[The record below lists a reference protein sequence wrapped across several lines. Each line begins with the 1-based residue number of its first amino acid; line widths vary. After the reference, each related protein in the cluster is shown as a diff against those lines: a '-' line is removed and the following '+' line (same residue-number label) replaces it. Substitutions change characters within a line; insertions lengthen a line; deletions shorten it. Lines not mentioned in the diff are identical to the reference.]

1 MGFLFSK
8 NEENKENNDN
18 KENKEKEAKQDI
30 IIDLNITDGTQNSK
44 RYKCDTKEP
53 LKKYIKRFTDE
64 FKLNYS
70 SSVVLYDGKSLFGE
84 ELKKSISKI
93 INKHD
98 MNDKTMALLLYENS
112 AFDKHAQDEIK
123 IILVVQQLKINELK
137 GIKGQTI
144 EDIIRE
150 DSKIKINLKWC
161 IFIYEGNEID
171 INKKFDEIANEKDKK
186 NSQII
191 ITLNYTIPLIVN
203 YFNKEIKNSTTIKCG
218 FKDRVDNYF
227 NKINIYLREKDYYFT
242 YENKKVKKSNT
253 FYEIISEDKIQ
264 NFITNENNNPNITTI
279 NNFTSIENLDK
290 TNKIMD
296 IGKEKEKIGPKTMFP
311 SNDKDDRKLVIEM
324 KVIKKCFCVR
334 HRKKIIRITSIILLI
349 ILFFY
354 VYGRWIIFL
363 HV

>member
-8 NEENKENNDN
+8 EKENNEKDL
-18 KENKEKEAKQDI
+18 KENII

-44 RYKCDTKEP
+44 RYKCKTNEP
-53 LKKYIKRFTDE
+53 LETYINRFKDE

-84 ELKKSISKI
+84 VLKKPILEI
-93 INKHD
+93 INNRD
-98 MNDKTMALLLYENS
+98 MNDKTMTLLLYENIG
-112 AFDKHAQDEIK
+112 FDKHAQDEIK
-123 IILVVQQLKINELK
+123 IILVVQSLKKHELK

-171 INKKFDEIANEKDKK
+171 ISKKFDEIANDMDKK

-191 ITLNYTIPLIVN
+191 ITLKYKIPLLVN
-203 YFNKEIKNSTTIKCG
+203 YFNIDNKNTTTIKCE
-218 FKDRVDNYF
+218 FKDRVDIYF
-227 NKINIYLREKDYYFT
+227 NKINTYLREKDYYFS
-242 YENKKVKKSNT
+242 YENKKVKKSDT

-264 NFITNENNNPNITTI
+264 NFFTNENNITNI
-279 NNFTSIENLDK
+279 NNFTTEDDLNNA
-290 TNKIMD
+290 NKIVNP
-296 IGKEKEKIGPKTMFP
+296 GKEKIGHKTMFP

-324 KVIKKCFCVR
+324 KVIKKCYCVR
-334 HRKKIIRITSIILLI
+334 HRKKIIRITSIIFLI

-354 VYGRWIIFL
+354 VYGGWIIFFNI
-363 HV
+363 